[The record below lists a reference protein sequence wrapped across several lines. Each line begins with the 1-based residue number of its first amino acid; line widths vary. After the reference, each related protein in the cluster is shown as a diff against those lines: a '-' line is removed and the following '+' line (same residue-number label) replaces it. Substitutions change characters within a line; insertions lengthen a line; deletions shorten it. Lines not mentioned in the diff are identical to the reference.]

1 MTVVRRIPK
10 TMKTIKSEPLSSWN
24 TRSDVT
30 PGNTSTPSEAK
41 TPSARKRLWK
51 SLPVPFWIELGL
63 GTVSAASLML
73 TLLWP
78 KWIEAIFKVDPDH
91 GEGST
96 ELEIT
101 LSLAAATLTMVVLAR
116 REWRDVFSTN
126 NA

>member
-1 MTVVRRIPK
+1 
-10 TMKTIKSEPLSSWN
+10 MKTIKSELPSLWN
-24 TRSDVT
+24 TRSEVT
-30 PGNTSTPSEAK
+30 PGNRSKPSGAK

-78 KWIEAIFKVDPDH
+78 QWIEAIFKVDPDQ

-96 ELEIT
+96 ELGIT
-101 LSLAAATLTMVVLAR
+101 LSLVAATLTMVVLAR
-116 REWRDVFSTN
+116 REWRYVFSTN